1 MNTMPDYV
9 VFILSYKRA
18 NNVKTYNT
26 LKRQGY
32 KGRIFIIVGDDD
44 PQINDYKRLYGEQVL
59 VFSKADYRYVDTGDN
74 DPAINTVLF
83 ARNACYD
90 IAERIGV
97 QYFIQL
103 DDDYSHFQ
111 FRFITDEFYKPRP
124 IRNLQAIFDAY
135 FTYLIGATH
144 LKCIAT
150 AQGGDFVG
158 GKYEKRRHK
167 RKVMNTFFCDTKRR
181 VKFVSRMNDDVS
193 TYVLN
198 GSRGEVYLTLYR
210 VSVEQAPTQAQEG
223 GLTEMYLAKGT
234 YVKSFYTVIMHPS
247 SVRINANK
255 ALDETGR
262 RLHHQVPPN
271 TTYPKIVSE
280 RLRA

>member
-1 MNTMPDYV
+1 MNTTPDYV

-59 VFSKADYRYVDTGDN
+59 VFSKADYRHVDTGDN

-103 DDDYSHFQ
+103 DDDYKE
-111 FRFITDEFYKPRP
+111 FRYRFVSDDLYKDLL
-124 IRNLQAIFDAY
+124 IRTPNAIFEA
-135 FTYLIGATH
+135 FFCYLVTTKN
-144 LKCIAT
+144 LKCIAL
-150 AQGGDFVG
+150 AQTGDFVAG
-158 GKYEKRRHK
+158 RYTKQRHK
-167 RKVMNTFFCDTKRR
+167 RKVMNSFFCDTKRR
-181 VKFVSRMNDDVS
+181 ISFVSRMNDDVS
-193 TYVLN
+193 TYVVN
-198 GSRGEVYLTLYR
+198 GSRGELYLTVYCAAINQER
-210 VSVEQAPTQAQEG
+210 TQAQDG
-223 GLTEMYLAKGT
+223 GLTDMYLDKGT
-234 YVKSFYTVIMHPS
+234 YVKSFYTVMMHPS
-247 SVRINANK
+247 SVKVMTNRGVSIVG
-255 ALDETGR
+255 T
-262 RLHHQVPPN
+262 RLHHYVPSN